1 MMDAFKDMYDVVV
14 DRRANPQEGSY
25 TCYLFDKGID
35 KVDTCEMGKVVDMM
49 KDLSEAMYY
58 RELTKTMQDYDPDE
72 VMEMFERYGD
82 GSRRYYDHYRY
93 ADGRFAPKGRGTYR
107 RGYEEPPYYHM
118 TPEMYH
124 RDMDRD
130 MGRMYYTETSSSGMR
145 DAREGRSGMSR
156 RTYMENKELH
166 KANTQQD
173 KEAKVRDLNTY
184 MTELANDMTEII
196 NDATPEEKTV
206 LRNKLSALVTKIG

>member
-1 MMDAFKDMYDVVV
+1 MDVKRMHEMIEKLSECAK
-14 DRRANPQEGSY
+14 AQ
-25 TCYLFDKGID
+25 FDKGID

-58 RELTKTMQDYDPDE
+58 RELTKTMQDYDQDE

-82 GSRRYYDHYRY
+82 GGKRFYDHYRY
-93 ADGRFAPKGRGTYR
+93 ADGRFAPKGHGTYR

-130 MGRMYYTETSSSGMR
+130 MGRMYYTESSASTGLMR

-156 RTYMENKELH
+156 RAYMENKELH
-166 KANTQQD
+166 KSNTPAD

-184 MTELANDMTEII
+184 MTELATDMSEII
-196 NDATPEEKTV
+196 NDATPEEKSV
-206 LRNKLSALVTKIG
+206 LKSKLSALVTKIG

>member
-1 MMDAFKDMYDVVV
+1 MHKWAKQIMECVKAKVDGIGIENFDGQNLDDLKDFTEI
-14 DRRANPQEGSY
+14 AKNIA
-25 TCYLFDKGID
+25 CFDKDYRI
-35 KVDTCEMGKVVDMM
+35 V
-49 KDLSEAMYY
+49 EAMEKSEDNDDIMRMLEQY
-58 RELTKTMQDYDPDE
+58 EDYPD
-72 VMEMFERYGD
+72 
-82 GSRRYYDHYRY
+82 RRYYDAYRY
-93 ADGRFAPKGRGTYR
+93 ANGRFAPKGRGTYR

-166 KANTQQD
+166 KANTPAD

-184 MTELANDMTEII
+184 MTELATDMSEII
-196 NDATPEEKTV
+196 NDATPEEKSV
-206 LRNKLSALVTKIG
+206 LKSKLSALVTKIG

>member
-1 MMDAFKDMYDVVV
+1 MDVKRIHEM
-14 DRRANPQEGSY
+14 REKLTECTKSQ
-25 TCYLFDKGID
+25 FDKGID
-35 KVDTCEMGKVVDMM
+35 HVDTCEASKVIDMI
-49 KDLSEAMYY
+49 KDLAEAEYY
-58 RELTKTMQDYDPDE
+58 ATLAITMQEYDPDE
-72 VMEMFERYGD
+72 NMEMFERYGD
-82 GSRRYYDHYRY
+82 GGKRFYDHYRY
-93 ADGRFAPKGRGTYR
+93 ADGRFAPKGHGTYR

-156 RTYMENKELH
+156 RAYMENKELH
-166 KANTQQD
+166 KANTPAD

-184 MTELANDMTEII
+184 MTELATDMSEII
-196 NDATPEEKTV
+196 NDATPEEKSV
-206 LRNKLSALVTKIG
+206 LKSKLSALVTKIG

>member
-1 MMDAFKDMYDVVV
+1 MHKWAKQIMECVKAKVDGIGIENFEGQNLDDLKDFTEI
-14 DRRANPQEGSY
+14 AKNIA
-25 TCYLFDKGID
+25 CFDKDYRI
-35 KVDTCEMGKVVDMM
+35 V
-49 KDLSEAMYY
+49 EAMEKSEDNDDIMRMLEQY
-58 RELTKTMQDYDPDE
+58 EDYPD
-72 VMEMFERYGD
+72 
-82 GSRRYYDHYRY
+82 RRYYDAYRY
-93 ADGRFAPKGRGTYR
+93 ANGRFAPKGRGTYR